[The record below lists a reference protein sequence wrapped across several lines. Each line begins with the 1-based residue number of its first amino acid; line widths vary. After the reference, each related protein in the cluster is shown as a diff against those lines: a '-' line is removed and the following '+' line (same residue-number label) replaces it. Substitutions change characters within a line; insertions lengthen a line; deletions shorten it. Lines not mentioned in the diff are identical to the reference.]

1 MILKSVFTMLANN
14 ISFLFFSTVDYL
26 VFLSDFTK
34 TRQVAEHWV
43 INSCLSF
50 NKFTFICRYDKI
62 NSLEDLDVKA
72 GEYIKSYMIQTV
84 KNINEQAHVNEKE
97 LIDVQRRRYF
107 LTVSG
112 VISYIVAFALGVSF
126 FY

>member
-1 MILKSVFTMLANN
+1 MQDKVNALQSCSSINKIL
-14 ISFLFFSTVDYL
+14 
-26 VFLSDFTK
+26 
-34 TRQVAEHWV
+34 
-43 INSCLSF
+43 
-50 NKFTFICRYDKI
+50 FICRYDRI
-62 NSLEDLDVKA
+62 HSLEDLDVQA
-72 GEYIKSYMIQTV
+72 GDYIKSYMVQTV
-84 KNINEQAHVNEKE
+84 KNINEQAYVNEKE

>member
-1 MILKSVFTMLANN
+1 MPHC
-14 ISFLFFSTVDYL
+14 FLF
-26 VFLSDFTK
+26 
-34 TRQVAEHWV
+34 
-43 INSCLSF
+43 
-50 NKFTFICRYDKI
+50 NKIIFICRYDRI
-62 NSLEDLDVKA
+62 NSLEDLDVQA
-72 GEYIKSYMIQTV
+72 GEYIKSYMAQTV

-126 FY
+126 STKDHHQKCQYPFILVN

>member
-1 MILKSVFTMLANN
+1 MILKSVFTMLANT
-14 ISFLFFSTVDYL
+14 ISFL
-26 VFLSDFTK
+26 
-34 TRQVAEHWV
+34 
-43 INSCLSF
+43 F

-126 FY
+126 SYLR